1 MCQHY
6 WSRDDTGAQQHRPF
20 EVWSLHGGGVKT
32 LPFCVGTAYNVSSV
46 EDIGNSWSLCW
57 QWKHTS
63 QNYFHLSFCFELWHL
78 CKSLLPS
85 AKGLSFTFMQ
95 ESVVFLL
102 IPTYSLVGKHHVT
115 GKDLSIY
122 SHSNIFDHELLLLT
136 TISMINKL
144 GGKTLS
150 PYLSLCLMDAICSKN
165 MLWVLAIME
174 DYMIVEYVG
183 FANSKLLHRPF
194 LKIRWIAIVWWLR
207 T

>member
-1 MCQHY
+1 M
-6 WSRDDTGAQQHRPF
+6 
-20 EVWSLHGGGVKT
+20 
-32 LPFCVGTAYNVSSV
+32 GTAYNVCSM

-63 QNYFHLSFCFELWHL
+63 QNYFHLCFSFELWHL

-102 IPTYSLVGKHHVT
+102 IPTYSLVGKHHVMERSKHIWPFKYIWSWIIIVDYPC
-115 GKDLSIY
+115 GKR
-122 SHSNIFDHELLLLT
+122 
-136 TISMINKL
+136 L

-150 PYLSLCLMDAICSKN
+150 PYLSLCSMDAICSKN
-165 MLWVLAIME
+165 MLWVVAIME

-183 FANSKLLHRPF
+183 FAKSKLLHRPF

-207 T
+207 TVC

>member
-1 MCQHY
+1 M
-6 WSRDDTGAQQHRPF
+6 
-20 EVWSLHGGGVKT
+20 
-32 LPFCVGTAYNVSSV
+32 GTAYNVCSM

-63 QNYFHLSFCFELWHL
+63 QNYFHLCFCFELWHL

-102 IPTYSLVGKHHVT
+102 IPTYFLVGKHHVVE
-115 GKDLSIY
+115 KDLSIY
-122 SHSNIFDHELLLLT
+122 GHSNIFDHELLLLT
-136 TISMINKL
+136 IIYMINKL
-144 GGKTLS
+144 GGETLS
-150 PYLSLCLMDAICSKN
+150 PYLSLCSMDAICSKN
-165 MLWVLAIME
+165 MLWVVAIME

-183 FANSKLLHRPF
+183 FAKSKLLHRPF